1 MHQILFLKFDNVVSD
16 GICWSFWYIK
26 NSRPITNS
34 KSSPSKC
41 THFPLLSRK
50 LSMTKIANN
59 TEGKCQSK
67 FCIQQTLLHC
77 IIVKW
82 RSLESFDKNESEISW
97 QLWTLRTRHIG
108 LVVCTLCNS
117 THRLVA
123 AGRCYLGGEALPSL
137 RPIRP
142 SRQVW
147 LSYDHF
153 WMIAWDNWNLLLD

>member
-50 LSMTKIANN
+50 LSMTKTANN

-97 QLWTLRTRHIG
+97 QLWTLRTHIG
-108 LVVCTLCNS
+108 LVLCS
-117 THRLVA
+117 RLA
-123 AGRCYLGGEALPSL
+123 GGEAPPSL

-153 WMIAWDNWNLLLD
+153 WMIAWDNWNLLD